1 MRMCIYHSPHVAAG
15 CSVILSSI
23 STKKKKRVYLFALWE
38 NNLSSITWDTLLFKL
53 WFRVTHVC
61 NPTSTTLIKSLFFL
75 HRQCL
80 HLLASTSNTVTS
92 FSRHL
97 SDLQLTAV
105 YYWHISASIMHLLC
119 IWICYFGRHY
129 TMLYNVLG
137 LRMTGIDQFCIISYT
152 RIT

>member
-1 MRMCIYHSPHVAAG
+1 MRMCIYHSLYVAAG

-23 STKKKKRVYLFALWE
+23 STKKIRFFLFALWE
-38 NNLSSITWDTLLFKL
+38 NHLSSITWDTLLFKL
-53 WFRVTHVC
+53 WFRVTDVC
-61 NPTSTTLIKSLFFL
+61 IPASTTLIKSLFFL

-105 YYWHISASIMHLLC
+105 YHWHISASINSLC
-119 IWICYFGRHY
+119 VWICYFGRHY
-129 TMLYNVLG
+129 TMLYSVLG
-137 LRMTGIDQFCIISYT
+137 LRMTRINQFCIISYT

>member
-1 MRMCIYHSPHVAAG
+1 MRMCIYHSLYVAAG

-23 STKKKKRVYLFALWE
+23 STKKIRFFLFALWE
-38 NNLSSITWDTLLFKL
+38 NHLSSITWDTLLFKL
-53 WFRVTHVC
+53 WFRVTDVC
-61 NPTSTTLIKSLFFL
+61 IPVSTTLIKSLFFL

-97 SDLQLTAV
+97 SDLQLTPV
-105 YYWHISASIMHLLC
+105 YYWHISASINSLC

-129 TMLYNVLG
+129 TMLYSVLG
-137 LRMTGIDQFCIISYT
+137 LRMTRINQFCIISYT

>member
-1 MRMCIYHSPHVAAG
+1 MRMCIYHSLYVAAG

-23 STKKKKRVYLFALWE
+23 STKQIRFFLFALWE
-38 NNLSSITWDTLLFKL
+38 NHLSSITWDTLLFKL
-53 WFRVTHVC
+53 WFRVTDVC
-61 NPTSTTLIKSLFFL
+61 IPASTTLIKSLFFL

-105 YYWHISASIMHLLC
+105 YHWHISASINSLC

-129 TMLYNVLG
+129 TMLYSVLG
-137 LRMTGIDQFCIISYT
+137 LRMTRINQFCIISYT